1 MSCCGKHKKA
11 AVSVAGNEN
20 TSSAGVPVDD
30 GVIYPET
37 GCVMCAEKHLS
48 TAYALAGEAG
58 YVTPNRQRIVGEMT
72 ASALHLFMEH
82 KELAGSIRDARHLIQ
97 QRRENEVDW
106 HPLLTAM
113 DALAAAEAAMISKQQ
128 PTDKK
133 EA

>member
-1 MSCCGKHKKA
+1 MSCC
-11 AVSVAGNEN
+11 GNEN
-20 TSSAGVPVDD
+20 TSSGVPVDD

-72 ASALHLFMEH
+72 ASALHLFREH

-97 QRRENEVDW
+97 QRRETEVDW
-106 HPLLTAM
+106 EPMLAEI
-113 DALAAAEAAMISKQQ
+113 DALATAAAEELKKQET
-128 PTDKK
+128 P
-133 EA
+133 